1 MHFLIQKILFPKVNS
16 QVTKLLIISKY
27 SQLIISKKFLTW
39 LVFYNFNK
47 TKDVPEKRP
56 AYVFCIEA
64 SSQCLSLGIFSKV
77 LDNISTFLENDID
90 EEIPFMICTYSDRVI
105 FKVL

>member
-1 MHFLIQKILFPKVNS
+1 MSNKAFDHIKIFTANYFQKILNMACF
-16 QVTKLLIISKY
+16 
-27 SQLIISKKFLTW
+27 
-39 LVFYNFNK
+39 FYNFNK